1 MNNSEICA
9 LQVIPRGWYYFAGF
23 LCFNKIFFDTPKAS
37 DKSIHRVGRAIDVAF
52 EMLIG
57 PINSLLIE
65 KLPEM
70 VIEVDQSVNI
80 FLEDNFERII
90 VLFGDFIAPA

>member
-1 MNNSEICA
+1 
-9 LQVIPRGWYYFAGF
+9 
-23 LCFNKIFFDTPKAS
+23 
-37 DKSIHRVGRAIDVAF
+37 
-52 EMLIG
+52 MLIG

-70 VIEVDQSVNI
+70 VIEVDQPVNI